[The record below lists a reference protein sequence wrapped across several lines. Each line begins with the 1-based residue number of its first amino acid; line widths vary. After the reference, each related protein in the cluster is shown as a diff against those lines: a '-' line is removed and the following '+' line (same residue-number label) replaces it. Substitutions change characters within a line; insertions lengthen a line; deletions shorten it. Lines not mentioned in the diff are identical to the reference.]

1 MRIISDIESESEIKD
16 ADNEENIMKAGSRRW
31 PLHMF
36 YNCFQIWQPSIPGLL
51 YKETSR
57 VNKIRKNF
65 LFQLA
70 EELSSDHHN
79 E

>member
-36 YNCFQIWQPSIPGLL
+36 YNCF
-51 YKETSR
+51 
-57 VNKIRKNF
+57 
-65 LFQLA
+65 
-70 EELSSDHHN
+70 
-79 E
+79 